1 MIESNVQL
9 NESVDKNEEDVSE
22 NVDQTVKLSIKKL
35 QLWKKLRRT
44 LNCGEKKYVTD
55 TLDKTNDKVD
65 EADVDTLEAG
75 IGSTFGQNYT
85 VND

>member
-1 MIESNVQL
+1 M
-9 NESVDKNEEDVSE
+9 
-22 NVDQTVKLSIKKL
+22 
-35 QLWKKLRRT
+35 QLWKKLRRK

>member
-1 MIESNVQL
+1 LEET
-9 NESVDKNEEDVSE
+9 NED
-22 NVDQTVKLSIKKL
+22 IK
-35 QLWKKLRRT
+35 LWKKT
-44 LNCGEKKYVTD
+44 YVTD

>member
-1 MIESNVQL
+1 MLQEV
-9 NESVDKNEEDVSE
+9 
-22 NVDQTVKLSIKKL
+22 TVKGKKNL
-35 QLWKKLRRT
+35 FIRK
-44 LNCGEKKYVTD
+44 LNCDQNYVTD

>member
-9 NESVDKNEEDVSE
+9 NESVDKNKEDVSE

-44 LNCGEKKYVTD
+44 LNCGKIICD
-55 TLDKTNDKVD
+55 
-65 EADVDTLEAG
+65 
-75 IGSTFGQNYT
+75 
-85 VND
+85 

>member
-1 MIESNVQL
+1 MQET
-9 NESVDKNEEDVSE
+9 KEEI
-22 NVDQTVKLSIKKL
+22 KLWTKI
-35 QLWKKLRRT
+35 
-44 LNCGEKKYVTD
+44 CD

-85 VND
+85 VNDW

>member
-9 NESVDKNEEDVSE
+9 NVCVDKNKDDVSE

-44 LNCGEKKYVTD
+44 LNCEKICD
-55 TLDKTNDKVD
+55 
-65 EADVDTLEAG
+65 
-75 IGSTFGQNYT
+75 
-85 VND
+85 

>member
-1 MIESNVQL
+1 MLRKKNKLAETGNQI
-9 NESVDKNEEDVSE
+9 VD
-22 NVDQTVKLSIKKL
+22 
-35 QLWKKLRRT
+35 
-44 LNCGEKKYVTD
+44 KKYVTD
-55 TLDKTNDKVD
+55 TLDKTSDNVD

>member
-35 QLWKKLRRT
+35 QLWKKL
-44 LNCGEKKYVTD
+44 NCGHKICDGY
-55 TLDKTNDKVD
+55 
-65 EADVDTLEAG
+65 
-75 IGSTFGQNYT
+75 FGQNL
-85 VND
+85 

>member
-1 MIESNVQL
+1 MIESNVKL

-44 LNCGEKKYVTD
+44 LNCGKNICD
-55 TLDKTNDKVD
+55 RD
-65 EADVDTLEAG
+65 
-75 IGSTFGQNYT
+75 FGQN
-85 VND
+85 

>member
-44 LNCGEKKYVTD
+44 LNCGEKKYVND

-65 EADVDTLEAG
+65 EANVDTLEAG

>member
-1 MIESNVQL
+1 MDET
-9 NESVDKNEEDVSE
+9 KEDI
-22 NVDQTVKLSIKKL
+22 KL
-35 QLWKKLRRT
+35 W
-44 LNCGEKKYVTD
+44 KKYVTD

-85 VND
+85 VNDW

>member
-9 NESVDKNEEDVSE
+9 NESVDKNKEDVSE

-44 LNCGEKKYVTD
+44 LNCGEKKYVND
-55 TLDKTNDKVD
+55 TLDKTNDKVN

>member
-1 MIESNVQL
+1 M
-9 NESVDKNEEDVSE
+9 EETKEDI
-22 NVDQTVKLSIKKL
+22 KL
-35 QLWKKLRRT
+35 W
-44 LNCGEKKYVTD
+44 KKYVTD

>member
-1 MIESNVQL
+1 MIVSNVKL

-44 LNCGEKKYVTD
+44 LNCGKKYVTD
-55 TLDKTNDKVD
+55 TLDETNDKVD

>member
-1 MIESNVQL
+1 M
-9 NESVDKNEEDVSE
+9 
-22 NVDQTVKLSIKKL
+22 
-35 QLWKKLRRT
+35 
-44 LNCGEKKYVTD
+44 EKKYVTD

-85 VND
+85 VNDW

>member
-1 MIESNVQL
+1 M
-9 NESVDKNEEDVSE
+9 
-22 NVDQTVKLSIKKL
+22 
-35 QLWKKLRRT
+35 
-44 LNCGEKKYVTD
+44 EKTYVTE

>member
-9 NESVDKNEEDVSE
+9 NESVDKNKEDVSE